1 MAEAPDGRGYN
12 AFTAELR
19 LIQEVQRAAKDVPWL
34 TINHLQILLTIFD
47 METPQG
53 LETQS
58 LADVTD
64 HHKST
69 VNRIIHSLGDARGR
83 GSDKKDG
90 LGLIRVETDVNDK
103 RIRRIFLT
111 AYGKRLKNLL
121 LNVAGPDDHE
131 AGALAAHQRAI
142 MFGSDQRAE
151 PQHHVLEAEVI
162 KAGNVEIQP
171 ASLKVVRKHVG
182 KLIEKQL
189 GPQSAS
195 QLERSLRRYSNT
207 MAETIKYRGAEVPL
221 ITHQEARELVKKGE
235 LFRGNSLGVWMYY
248 DQEDFEEKQVL
259 PKYIQE
265 DWQAADARTYA
276 FKLAKDATAG
286 NVSVEG
292 LLGEIPQVFNA
303 HQSKSVID
311 LVIKRLGRARLRA
324 MEDAVKSMEQANT
337 ELDKADDLLKRQ
349 KATNEAMEAH
359 GHMMKQ
365 SFGNPNRE
373 QHHYAETMKA
383 AEASKVLGEK
393 VDVHL
398 EAGAESREKADKMK
412 ALEKQMAQMMA
423 MMQDLKNDE

>member
-171 ASLKVVRKHVG
+171 ANLKVTRKRIGELVG
-182 KLIEKQL
+182 KQL
-189 GPQSAS
+189 GAQTAS

-207 MAETIKYRGAEVPL
+207 MAEVIKYRGAEVPL
-221 ITHQEARELVKKGE
+221 IRYQEALELVEKGK

-265 DWQAADARTYA
+265 DWDSGKAKNFAIQ
-276 FKLAKDATAG
+276 LAKETTSGD
-286 NVSVEG
+286 VSVKK
-292 LLGEIPQVFNA
+292 LLERIPHHFNS

-311 LVIKRLGRARLRA
+311 LVIKRLGRSRLKA
-324 MEDAVKSMEQANT
+324 MEDAVKNMEQANV
-337 ELDKADDLLKRQ
+337 EIDKADDLLKRQ
-349 KATNEAMEAH
+349 KATNEAMDAH
-359 GHMMKQ
+359 GQMMKQ
-365 SFGNPNRE
+365 SFGNPNKE
-373 QHHYAETMKA
+373 QHHFVETMKA
-383 AEASKVLGEK
+383 AEASKVLGQK
-393 VDVHL
+393 VDAHL
-398 EAGAESREKADKMK
+398 EAGAVSREKADKMK
-412 ALEKQMAQMMA
+412 ALETQMAEMMA